1 MSIVIQ
7 LINQLNELESK
18 CEKLKTAEKAEAI
31 EIKHESTA
39 MFKVISIDLTI
50 FILYNLVYLIDLLL
64 YYRNVTMNILKYKR
78 QLIILIQVIKISLSY
93 MY

>member
-39 MFKVISIDLTI
+39 MFKVISINLTI
-50 FILYNLVYLIDLLL
+50 FILYN
-64 YYRNVTMNILKYKR
+64 
-78 QLIILIQVIKISLSY
+78 
-93 MY
+93 